1 MSSLPYTE
9 ALKNLR
15 NYFDSG
21 ATKPYEFRKK
31 QLLALKKAIQQ
42 NEQAISNALYTDLGK
57 SPEEGYATETGLIYS
72 EISVAL
78 KNLHKWMKPKRVATN
93 LLNVPATSKIYR
105 DALGVV
111 LIVAPW
117 NYPLQLSLAPLI
129 GAIAGGNCAVLK
141 PSEFAPETASVLQ
154 KIIEN
159 IYPPQY
165 VYVIQGNGAEVVPAL
180 MRHFRFDHIF
190 YTGSVAV
197 GKTVY
202 KMAAEQL
209 VPVTL
214 ELGGKSPTIVEADAN
229 ISVAAKRIVFGKFL
243 NMGQT
248 CIAPDYVLV
257 HQSVKDVLIE
267 NMVTTMDEFYGS
279 NKAESYELGKIINE
293 KRFDTLVG
301 FLQQGNIIV
310 GGAHNRNTLFIEP
323 TIMDEVSQGSGLMQ
337 NEIFGPILPVLTFTN
352 RQEAMQMVKQHANPL
367 ALYLFTSS
375 KQAEEEWINNVNF
388 GGGCIN
394 NTVVHAANHNL
405 PFGGVGNSGIGGY
418 HGKFSFDTF
427 TRIKPVIKT
436 PVWLNPSLKYPPF
449 KGKLKLLK
457 WFIK

>member
-72 EISVAL
+72 EISVTL

-197 GKTVY
+197 GKAVY

-267 NMVTTMDEFYGS
+267 NMVKTMDAFYGS

>member
-57 SPEEGYATETGLIYS
+57 SPEEAYATETGLIYS

-257 HQSVKDVLIE
+257 HQSVKNVLIE
-267 NMVTTMDEFYGS
+267 NMVKTMDAFYGS

>member
-57 SPEEGYATETGLIYS
+57 SPEEAYATETGLIYS

-257 HQSVKDVLIE
+257 HQSVKNVLIE
-267 NMVTTMDEFYGS
+267 NMVKTMDAFYGS

-301 FLQQGNIIV
+301 YLQQGNIIA
-310 GGAHNRNTLFIEP
+310 GGAHNRDTLFIEP